1 MASQSINYAAAFG
14 FDSVAAPAIF
24 AALYLP
30 LFLWFI
36 RQSIKNT
43 TYVYIVL
50 VVFCLMRVV
59 AFVIRAIL
67 ANSTTLGQ
75 KLGLFIADQVLFG
88 VGFFALLYS
97 AYTLVLDRE
106 IVSGAERVDFLPV
119 QLIRTRRL
127 FRAALLVGVILGIV
141 GITDSTSS
149 DASTASTGVA
159 LRKASTILFLVL
171 TILQTI
177 QALVV
182 VRESSTSI
190 LNASTAGY
198 RNDSRPF
205 GDRHGGYLLCLIS
218 LLLLIREAFLTSTL
232 ANSAKQNDERL
243 WFPLVALPEFLAVV
257 CYAVSGL
264 VPPRSAVKN

>member
-1 MASQSINYAAAFG
+1 MVSDSESIDYAAVFG
-14 FDSVAAPAIF
+14 FHSVAAPALF

-30 LFLWFI
+30 FFLWFI

-50 VVFCLMRVV
+50 VVFCLMRVT
-59 AFVIRAIL
+59 AFIIRAIL
-67 ANSTTLGQ
+67 ADSTTLGQ
-75 KLGLFIADQVLFG
+75 NLGLFTADEVLFG

-106 IVSGAERVDFLPV
+106 MISGAERVEFLPI

-127 FRAALLVGVILGIV
+127 FRAALLVGVILGII

-149 DASTASTGVA
+149 NASTASTGST

-171 TILQTI
+171 TVLQAI

-182 VRESSTSI
+182 VRESSTS
-190 LNASTAGY
+190 GY

-205 GDRHGGYLLCLIS
+205 GDRHGSYLLCLIS
-218 LLLLIREAFLTSTL
+218 LLLLIREAFLTATL

-257 CYAVSGL
+257 CYSISGL
-264 VPPRSAVKN
+264 VPPRSQLNKQ